1 MWERLVAS
9 VKRCAKQ
16 VIGLQRLSFIELQ
29 TLMFEIELILNKRPL
44 CEMYNNDVEEALT
57 SKHLLFDRRLESTNF
72 HDSNFNPDA
81 PSILCRY
88 KHLNK
93 ILDHF
98 WKRWTKTFRNYS

>member
-44 CEMYNNDVEEALT
+44 CEMYNNDVEKALT